1 MKPGRLLLSVAPLP
15 TITESHEDL
24 SQSLEEYM
32 NSIKELAQP
41 ACGPLRISRTQR
53 RKPAGKHVGST
64 STSRSTS
71 RALQPR
77 HASLGL
83 DEVMVSFNSQVD
95 HGTKDPLDWLFA
107 QTHLQ
112 SHGEDL
118 RRTDIAPA
126 QRVLNERYDSDLPPE
141 DGGNMLIISVFFSSI
156 IMNHTNVT
164 IRNAY

>member
-1 MKPGRLLLSVAPLP
+1 MKPRRLLLSVAPLP
-15 TITESHEDL
+15 TITESREDL

-53 RKPAGKHVGST
+53 RKPMGKQAGTISA
-64 STSRSTS
+64 SRSTC

-77 HASLGL
+77 RASLGL
-83 DEVMVSFNSQVD
+83 DEAMLRFNSQMD
-95 HGTKDPLDWLFA
+95 RGSKDPLDWLFA

-118 RRTDIAPA
+118 RRTDSAPA
-126 QRVLNERYDSDLPPE
+126 ALWL
-141 DGGNMLIISVFFSSI
+141 L
-156 IMNHTNVT
+156 
-164 IRNAY
+164 

>member
-1 MKPGRLLLSVAPLP
+1 MKPTRLLLSVAPLP

-41 ACGPLRISRTQR
+41 ACGPLRISRR
-53 RKPAGKHVGST
+53 RKPVGKHAGST
-64 STSRSTS
+64 SASRSAS

-77 HASLGL
+77 RASLGL
-83 DEVMVSFNSQVD
+83 DEVTLRFNSQVD
-95 HGTKDPLDWLFA
+95 RGTKDPLDWLFA

-118 RRTDIAPA
+118 HRTDSAPA
-126 QRVLNERYDSDLPPE
+126 ALL
-141 DGGNMLIISVFFSSI
+141 LL
-156 IMNHTNVT
+156 
-164 IRNAY
+164 

>member
-1 MKPGRLLLSVAPLP
+1 MKPRTLLLSVAPLP

-53 RKPAGKHVGST
+53 RKPMGKHAGSA

-77 HASLGL
+77 CASLGL
-83 DEVMVSFNSQVD
+83 DEVMLRFNSQVD
-95 HGTKDPLDWLFA
+95 RGSKDPVDWLFA
-107 QTHLQ
+107 QMHLQ

-118 RRTDIAPA
+118 HRTDSAP
-126 QRVLNERYDSDLPPE
+126 
-141 DGGNMLIISVFFSSI
+141 
-156 IMNHTNVT
+156 
-164 IRNAY
+164 IRNSFPTYYPLSNLCK